1 MDSSRKYHHIN
12 NVFFITPYNSYVYI
26 QSTENWSRIMF
37 ELTMNDSRAIQGVF
51 DAVEAIIDETE
62 ITFTPEGMSL
72 TSIDAGRICLI
83 SLKID
88 KEDFDIYKCDKDEKL
103 GLNIKDLLKILKR
116 CSTSDSIIFK
126 FADNSNKLSIL
137 MQSKEGKKMRNFSI
151 TLKDVSMP
159 SIKPESLENITY
171 TNSVTLP
178 MGYLEEA
185 IKDADVYSDT
195 VIISLNE
202 QSLNFK
208 SEGNVGETEC
218 VLDKADSFLTN
229 FVATEEA
236 SGSFALRFLGH
247 MLKVNSVPNVNLV
260 ELAVSGEQPLRATF
274 NIMGASYIK
283 YFLAPRIEDEDDEY

>member
-1 MDSSRKYHHIN
+1 
-12 NVFFITPYNSYVYI
+12 
-26 QSTENWSRIMF
+26 MF

-62 ITFTPEGMSL
+62 ITFTPDGLSL

-88 KEDFDIYKCDKDEKL
+88 KEDFDIYKCDKEEKL

-116 CSTSDSIIFK
+116 GSASDSIIFK
-126 FADNSNKLSIL
+126 FSENSNKLSIQ
-137 MQSKEGKKMRNFSI
+137 MQSNEGKKLRNFSI

-171 TNSVTLP
+171 KNSVTLP

-185 IKDADVYSDT
+185 IKDADIYSDT

-202 QSLNFK
+202 KALNFK

-218 VLDKADSFLTN
+218 VLDKEDPFLTD
-229 FVATEEA
+229 FIATEEA
-236 SGSFALRFLGH
+236 EGSFALRFLGH
-247 MLKVNSVPNVNLV
+247 MLKVGSVPSVNKV
-260 ELAVSGEQPLRATF
+260 ELAVSSEQPLRATF
-274 NIMGASYIK
+274 NLLGASYIK
-283 YFLAPRIEDEDDEY
+283 YFLAPRIEDEEEEY